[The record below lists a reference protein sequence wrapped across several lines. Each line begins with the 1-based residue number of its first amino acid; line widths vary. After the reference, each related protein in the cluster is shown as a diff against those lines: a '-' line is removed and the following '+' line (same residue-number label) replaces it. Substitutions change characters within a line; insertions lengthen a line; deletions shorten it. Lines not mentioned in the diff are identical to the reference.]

1 MTMVS
6 IDILPA
12 LLELPSMSYSL
23 ELGARLAVLELFQI
37 RQPQLQL

>member
-1 MTMVS
+1 MLTAS
-6 IDILPA
+6 KDTLLAQLA
-12 LLELPSMSYSL
+12 LLSMMYSQ